1 MLILQVR
8 VQKRLVK
15 IRELVD
21 RIKSGTDAE
30 QLTPSLG
37 YFHIENETSLLQG
50 LLCYY
55 TDDPEQALPPVKLP
69 ECSILP
75 LSFHKST
82 LTHHTSTTSASGPT
96 FSVKP
101 TEVSV
106 HTQFPLFELKVH
118 TFVAPTHIYTFCYG
132 CVYAQVPSQY
142 QLLGYTPIPPP
153 LLGTYIPP
161 GLPRP
166 LKAGA
171 EVRVYTYSM

>member
-1 MLILQVR
+1 M
-8 VQKRLVK
+8 QKRLVK

-50 LLCYY
+50 LLCYS

-75 LSFHKST
+75 LSFPKSTTHT

-106 HTQFPLFELKVH
+106 HKQFPLFELKVH
-118 TFVAPTHIYTFCYG
+118 SFVAPKYYI
-132 CVYAQVPSQY
+132 
-142 QLLGYTPIPPP
+142 LL
-153 LLGTYIPP
+153 
-161 GLPRP
+161 
-166 LKAGA
+166 
-171 EVRVYTYSM
+171 